1 MNFSYSDI
9 VARLDKSVDAVINN
23 KRQALL
29 AIGGVVFVILSIV
42 GYQYYSHRSQ
52 VLAHKDFIEALK
64 YLDAP
69 IVPSEKAIFNEN
81 AMEFPTQEAKWKK
94 IEEVFRTGY
103 QNHRRSGIA
112 SMFRAYQAEALLH
125 LNKVEEALVELD
137 AAVKGMPSDALKDF
151 YRLKLALLKIDMNKP
166 ELQKEGFADLK
177 KIAETSTNAANEA
190 GLYYIGLYFWSQKDY
205 AQAKN
210 YWQQLMVKYGLK
222 EGKDQSAFAELAK
235 AKLRLISAEW

>member
-1 MNFSYSDI
+1 MNFSYDD
-9 VARLDKSVDAVINN
+9 VVTRLDKTVDAVVNH
-23 KRQALL
+23 KRQAVL
-29 AIGGVVFVILSIV
+29 AIGGVIFLILAV
-42 GYQYYSHRSQ
+42 LGYQYYSNRSQ
-52 VLAHKDFIEALK
+52 MLAHKDFVEAVK

-69 IVPSEKAIFNEN
+69 IVPSEKAIVNEN
-81 AMEFPTQEAKWKK
+81 AMEFPTPEAKWKK

-103 QNHRRSGIA
+103 QNHRHSGIA
-112 SMFRAYQAEALLH
+112 PMFRAYQAEALLH
-125 LNKVEEALVELD
+125 LNKPEEALTELD
-137 AAVKGMPSDALKDF
+137 AAVKSMPSDALKDF
-151 YRLKLALLKIDMNKP
+151 YRLKLALLKIDMNRP

-190 GLYYIGLYFWSQKDY
+190 GLYYIGLYFWSQKDF
-205 AQAKN
+205 AQTKN